1 MTVLYMMDL
10 FGTFTFALSGGLI
23 AVKKEMDLFGV
34 MVLATVTAVGGGT
47 TRDVLLG
54 NTPVFMLIDPA
65 YLLVVLAG
73 AVFAVVFY
81 RAFSRIN
88 AAILVADA
96 FGLGT
101 FVCIG
106 MSKALSA
113 GIPYSGAILLG
124 VITAIL
130 GGMLRDILA
139 REVPAVLT
147 RDFYAMACAAGG
159 MVFIIL
165 HRYHVAEDQIML
177 WAAGVTIILR
187 LLAIK
192 YKWNFIKV
200 SVMESQGEN
209 LSKGI

>member
-1 MTVLYMMDL
+1 MTVLYLMDL

-54 NTPVFMLIDPA
+54 NTPVFVLIDPA

-81 RAFSRIN
+81 RAFSRFN
-88 AAILVADA
+88 ATILVADA

-106 MSKALSA
+106 VSKALSA